1 MNRSFGEREQVESSM
16 LRIRTRHRLLGV
28 IGVLMISSS
37 YSAALNFR
45 ETISQ
50 LFEKSQ
56 SRIDDCFSLF
66 NIVCLHIRDLPVL
79 SLFFSITAPFVE

>member
-37 YSAALNFR
+37 YFAALNFR

-50 LFEKSQ
+50 LFEKKVNLGLMIAFPLS
-56 SRIDDCFSLF
+56 ILF
-66 NIVCLHIRDLPVL
+66 VCILGTY
-79 SLFFSITAPFVE
+79 LFFFVILFDYCSIC

>member
-37 YSAALNFR
+37 YFAALNFR

-50 LFEKSQ
+50 LFEKK
-56 SRIDDCFSLF
+56 
-66 NIVCLHIRDLPVL
+66 
-79 SLFFSITAPFVE
+79 SI